1 MSDQM
6 RNDHENDHDDFYQS
20 LRKKIKDYFT
30 SEEGKKNK
38 YAEYILIAPDL
49 FHLLCKLTIDKEVNV
64 DDKAKLAIAIA
75 YFVSPIDLIPELFVG
90 PVGFVDDISVAAYVL
105 NTIINNT
112 NPEVVRR
119 HWAGE
124 GDILIKV
131 QEIIKVADNMVGTG
145 LWKKIKEM
153 LSK

>member
-6 RNDHENDHDDFYQS
+6 RNDHDDFYQS

-30 SEEGKKNK
+30 SEEGKTNK

-49 FHLLCKLTIDKEVNV
+49 FYLLCKLTVDKEVNV

-75 YFVSPIDLIPELFVG
+75 YFVSPIDLIPEAFLG

-105 NTIINNT
+105 NSIINNT

-124 GDILIKV
+124 GDILIKI
-131 QEIIKVADNMVGTG
+131 QEIIKIADNMVGTG
-145 LWKKIKEM
+145 FWKKIKGM
-153 LSK
+153 FNK